1 MEKMF
6 LDFVNVSVS
15 SVWLVLAVLLL
26 RLILK
31 KAPKSI
37 ICALWAV
44 VGLRLILPFNIES
57 PISLVPSAEVFPEEF
72 LYAAEPKID
81 TGFEALDNVLNP
93 VIAETLAPSPGVS
106 ANPTQLNAIIF
117 PIIWAVGV
125 GLILIYMLISFLR
138 VKYKVREAALFYENI
153 WMCDN
158 IDTPFILGIIRPK
171 IYVPSS
177 MTAEN
182 GIYVIAHEKA
192 HIKRLD
198 YVWKPLGFLVLALHW
213 FNPAMWVAYVMFCRD
228 IEFACDEKVI
238 RLIGA
243 EKKQE
248 YSTALLNLSA
258 PKHIISACPLA
269 FGENGVKA
277 RIKGVLNYK
286 KPAFWVILVAVVLA
300 VAAVV
305 AFFAGPA
312 SNAPIDKSQYSEQ
325 FIECVD
331 ESIKDEY
338 DIRCG
343 FDWEIIGAK
352 KIGTKTIIY
361 AWVMCE
367 EYSLVHVSYDERG
380 YSSTR
385 IDHSPTII
393 IVDEF
398 FGKYTVVKYWRAS
411 ESENYENDIK
421 AKFPKELWEDA

>member
-312 SNAPIDKSQYSEQ
+312 SNAPIDKSQ
-325 FIECVD
+325 
-331 ESIKDEY
+331 
-338 DIRCG
+338 
-343 FDWEIIGAK
+343 
-352 KIGTKTIIY
+352 
-361 AWVMCE
+361 
-367 EYSLVHVSYDERG
+367 
-380 YSSTR
+380 
-385 IDHSPTII
+385 
-393 IVDEF
+393 
-398 FGKYTVVKYWRAS
+398 
-411 ESENYENDIK
+411 
-421 AKFPKELWEDA
+421 